1 MILWY
6 LFFISHKEILN
17 FLSTDI
23 FALEN
28 WYIFQ
33 EPLTY
38 FPLIIEKLIQIS
50 VCSCDFKSLEWHQ
63 VDILIPFGSF
73 SIKKF
78 CWMKLYKRICCVYW
92 LLSNAHR
99 HLGNESK
106 LKKYKIWIIKK
117 SILSIICRFLLLKI
131 SNYLYMSTPTRSHN
145 LISECT
151 KNYSE
156 AILRQKSFYEY

>member
-1 MILWY
+1 MIIWY
-6 LFFISHKEILN
+6 LLFICHKEISD

-78 CWMKLYKRICCVYW
+78 CRIKLYKRICCVYW
-92 LLSNAHR
+92 LLSNANT
-99 HLGNESK
+99 HLGNKSK
-106 LKKYKIWIIKK
+106 LKKYKILIIKK
-117 SILSIICRFLLLKI
+117 FILAIIIRPLV
-131 SNYLYMSTPTRSHN
+131 YLYD
-145 LISECT
+145 
-151 KNYSE
+151 
-156 AILRQKSFYEY
+156 

>member
-1 MILWY
+1 MIICY
-6 LFFISHKEILN
+6 LLFICHKEISY

-78 CWMKLYKRICCVYW
+78 CWIKLYKRICCVYW
-92 LLSNAHR
+92 LLSNAHT
-99 HLGNESK
+99 HLGNKSK
-106 LKKYKIWIIKK
+106 LEKYKIWIIKPL
-117 SILSIICRFLLLKI
+117 ILAIITRI
-131 SNYLYMSTPTRSHN
+131 MST
-145 LISECT
+145 
-151 KNYSE
+151 
-156 AILRQKSFYEY
+156 